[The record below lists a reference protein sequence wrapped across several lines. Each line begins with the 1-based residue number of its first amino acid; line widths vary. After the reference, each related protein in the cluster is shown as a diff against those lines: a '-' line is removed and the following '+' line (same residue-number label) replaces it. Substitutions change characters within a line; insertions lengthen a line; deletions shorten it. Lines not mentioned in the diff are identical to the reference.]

1 MSDVQGQRPIADA
14 RYEVLEFLAEG
25 GMGSIYLGK
34 KRGAGGFEK
43 QVVLKQLRPE
53 YTEQQEFIDL
63 FLREARLSASLDH
76 ANIVHTIDLVHAGSD
91 YFMVM
96 EYVRGGDLRM
106 LLKRAKKRKRWPSPA
121 ASLHIVRE
129 ILAALVYAHERHGPD
144 GQLLELIH
152 RDVSPSNI
160 LLSGAGEVKLTD
172 FGIAKATTHESVFYR
187 VRGKV
192 GYMSPEQAK
201 SQPLA
206 PRSDIY
212 SAAVILYEL
221 LTGEKLHVPMSL
233 ATSADE
239 LYAEPVPAVSSKNK
253 ALPAELDDVLW
264 RGLAVNPEARYQSAR
279 QMLEA
284 LREIA
289 TRHDLGFSSLE
300 LARQLIEVCGP
311 VEEWGSSVVREVAPP
326 EATAGAMSGTA
337 ALPEGEAADSSAS
350 GASGSAEDLL
360 WVDRLGGRHGL
371 ARARSIPGADVPPAE
386 RGNLERFSSVELRPV
401 EEFIAARVVTVEPS
415 QARPRRRIGRLAGI
429 LGLGLAAVAVAVA
442 LTAREPEAP
451 PAAATVAPAPPPKP
465 RPPNVPVEVDSEP
478 TGARVLLD
486 GQVRCMTPCTLQS
499 AAGEP
504 RVITVEKDGFLPW
517 WALIVPG
524 GAATRARL
532 RREPPDGRWG
542 VVTFRNA
549 PPANLLV
556 DGKPVGYATTVAH
569 PVALPPGEHRLTLVP
584 PAGGAGRELAVTV
597 EAGAAVQVEVP
608 TP

>member
-1 MSDVQGQRPIADA
+1 
-14 RYEVLEFLAEG
+14 
-25 GMGSIYLGK
+25 
-34 KRGAGGFEK
+34 
-43 QVVLKQLRPE
+43 
-53 YTEQQEFIDL
+53 
-63 FLREARLSASLDH
+63 
-76 ANIVHTIDLVHAGSD
+76 
-91 YFMVM
+91 
-96 EYVRGGDLRM
+96 M

-121 ASLHIVRE
+121 ASLHIIRE
-129 ILAALVYAHERHGPD
+129 VLAALVYAHERRGPD

-221 LTGEKLHVPMSL
+221 LTGEKLHVPASL
-233 ATSADE
+233 TTSADE
-239 LYAEPVPAVSSKNK
+239 LYAQPVPAVSSKNR

-289 TRHDLGFSSLE
+289 THHDLGYSALE
-300 LARQLIEVCGP
+300 LARHLVDVCGP

-337 ALPEGEAADSSAS
+337 ALPENEGGDSSAS
-350 GASGSAEDLL
+350 SASASAEDLL
-360 WVDRLGGRHGL
+360 WVDRLGGRQPL
-371 ARARSIPGADVPPAE
+371 ARARSIAELPAP
-386 RGNLERFSSVELRPV
+386 RDGIGRFASMELRPV
-401 EEFIAARVVTVEPS
+401 EEFIAARVITIEPTE
-415 QARPRRRIGRLAGI
+415 ARPRRRLGRLAGV
-429 LGLGLAAVAVAVA
+429 LGLGAAAVAVAIA
-442 LTAREPEAP
+442 LTAREPDPP
-451 PAAATVAPAPPPKP
+451 PAAAATPAPAAPP
-465 RPPNVPVEVDSEP
+465 RPRAPSVPVEVDSDP
-478 TGARVLLD
+478 GGARVLLD
-486 GQVRCMTPCTLQS
+486 GQVRCMTPCTLQA

-504 RVITVEKDGFLPW
+504 RIITVEKEGYLPW
-517 WALIVPG
+517 WALVVPARDG
-524 GAATRARL
+524 SGPTQARL
-532 RREPPDGRWG
+532 RRAPPDGKWG

-556 DGKPVGYATTVAH
+556 DGRPVGYATSVAH
-569 PVALPPGEHRLTLVP
+569 PVALPPGPHRLRLVP
-584 PAGGAGRELAVTV
+584 PAGGAGPELAVTV
-597 EAGAAVQVEVP
+597 EAGAAVEVEVP
-608 TP
+608 AP